1 MNKKKT
7 LLLYLW
13 ERNSFCTASE
23 LADVL
28 DVSIRTVKMYV
39 KEINTLAY
47 HKVILSSNK
56 GYTAL
61 KINDLGFLN
70 EPQTLAFSYSER
82 SIYIIKKILIEH
94 KPLNTFDLC
103 DELFISYSTLKSDLA
118 KMNTLYQIFHI
129 HFSTQN
135 DIIQIKAE
143 LPFLDCK
150 ILLFFKRAA
159 SDIV

>member
-1 MNKKKT
+1 MAMNKKKT

-82 SIYIIKKILIEH
+82 SIYIIKK
-94 KPLNTFDLC
+94 N
-103 DELFISYSTLKSDLA
+103 SD
-118 KMNTLYQIFHI
+118 
-129 HFSTQN
+129 
-135 DIIQIKAE
+135 
-143 LPFLDCK
+143 
-150 ILLFFKRAA
+150 
-159 SDIV
+159 